1 LKAAKEDII
10 LCFPDQSLGASP
22 TMSLQVS
29 QSLPLSVQPGSAGPV
44 QFVVHADGLS
54 GMLDDPALRIID
66 LRPAAHGAEG
76 YIPGSVHLEYD
87 RLIRR
92 CGPVEGLM
100 PDPREVAELLS
111 SLGIEPWHK
120 VVAYDDETGVEA
132 ARLLWTLAVMGHDDY
147 ALLDGGFAA
156 WQEAGHPVAEAME
169 TPAPTAY
176 PVLSYN
182 DAVVD
187 KEYVLAALG
196 RPGVSLVDTRNEAEY
211 SGEDVRALR
220 GGRIPG
226 AVHFNWMSA
235 VDLFGSGE
243 LLPRE
248 GLLRKLAYLGVLPE
262 REIIVYCQSNR
273 RCAHTFVVL
282 KWLGFDNV
290 KSYAGS
296 WSEWGNDTDTPIEH

>member
-1 LKAAKEDII
+1 
-10 LCFPDQSLGASP
+10 
-22 TMSLQVS
+22 MSLLVS
-29 QSLPLSVQPGSAGPV
+29 LAPPV
-44 QFVVHADGLS
+44 AARHGAWAPTRFVIDSHGLH
-54 GMLDDPALRIID
+54 GMRNDPALRIVD
-66 LRPAAHGAEG
+66 LRPAAHGEEG

-100 PDPREVAELLS
+100 PDPGEVAELLS
-111 SLGIEPWHK
+111 SLGLEPWHRI
-120 VVAYDDETGVEA
+120 VAYDDETGVEA
-132 ARLLWTLAVMGHDDY
+132 ARFLWTLAVIGHDNY
-147 ALLDGGFAA
+147 ALLDGGFSA
-156 WQEAGHPVAEAME
+156 WQQAD
-169 TPAPTAY
+169 Y
-176 PVLSYN
+176 PVTEQVDIPEISTYPVVRYN

-187 KEYVLAALG
+187 RAYVLEALE
-196 RPGVSLVDTRNEAEY
+196 RPGVSLVDTRNESEY
-211 SGEDVRALR
+211 SGEEVRARR

-235 VDLFGSGE
+235 IDLFGSGE

-248 GLLRKLAYLGVLPE
+248 ELLDRLAGLGVLPDQ
-262 REIIVYCQSNR
+262 EIIVYCQSNR

-296 WSEWGNDTDTPIEH
+296 WSEWGNADDTPIEH